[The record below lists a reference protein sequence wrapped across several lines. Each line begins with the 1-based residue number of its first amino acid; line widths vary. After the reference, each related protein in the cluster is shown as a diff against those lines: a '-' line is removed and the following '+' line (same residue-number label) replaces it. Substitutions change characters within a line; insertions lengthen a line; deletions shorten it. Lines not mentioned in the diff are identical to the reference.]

1 MLAATAGHLAEC
13 PDLGPEC
20 RSPTPPVPYNHH
32 IDLFMSETA
41 LEASYG
47 LTPLVALEAR
57 LSLRVTGITPTYS
70 ELDGAP
76 KLVPNDIHHHA
87 VTLVGPGDPWLS
99 VRAFARAGKLTT
111 TARLGFSLPLGR
123 TEPDPYA
130 LAAEGKWHEHM
141 QFGTG
146 TFMPLVGAGASYN
159 FNPVEISGSA
169 LGLFS
174 LAENSHGYRAPSRY
188 FVSTRGALS
197 LLDGDL
203 RPNVS
208 LGLVHETEELWQGRA
223 GLEGTTVRTDILA
236 GAGVAFRFADP
247 WTVELG
253 VRARLAQ
260 LTNAAS
266 FDYPGILELSLST
279 QFDTLNATNA
289 TNATNAGA
297 DPD

>member
-1 MLAATAGHLAEC
+1 MLFATTGHVAEC

-20 RSPTPPVPYNHH
+20 QTSAPPVPYNHH
-32 IDLFMSETA
+32 IDLFMSETT

-57 LSLRVTGITPTYS
+57 LSLRVTGVTPTYS
-70 ELDGAP
+70 ELNGAP
-76 KLVPNDIHHHA
+76 KLVPNDIHHHD

-99 VRAFARAGKLTT
+99 VRVGARAGKLVT

-146 TFMPLVGAGASYN
+146 TFMPLVGAGAAYSID
-159 FNPVEISGSA
+159 PVEVSGSA

-174 LAENSHGYRAPSRY
+174 LAENAHGYRAPSRY
-188 FVSTRGALS
+188 FISTRAALS

-203 RPNVS
+203 RPSVT
-208 LGLVHETEELWQGRA
+208 LGLAHETEELWQGMA
-223 GLEGTTVRTDILA
+223 GLEGPTVRTDLLA
-236 GAGVAFRFADP
+236 GAGVAWRFADP
-247 WTVELG
+247 WTAELG
-253 VRARLAQ
+253 LRARLAQ

-266 FDYPGILELSLST
+266 FDYPGVLELSLST
-279 QFDTLNATNA
+279 HFDTL
-289 TNATNAGA
+289 
-297 DPD
+297 DVEDH